1 MQEPLITI
9 SLSEYE
15 RLKGIEEKANEF
27 QEAIEQYDTLVV
39 DKEHVL
45 GKSLEN
51 GWKELDIS
59 FDEKGISMEQLIY
72 LKDKPFITKDDL
84 IPKKSLGSKFYAGQ
98 IKVPVLKTPFTGDEI
113 LKARVNGSFFKHS
126 AQEDKE

>member
-15 RLKGIEEKANEF
+15 RLKGIEEKASEF
-27 QEAIEQYDTLVV
+27 QAAIEQYDTLVV
-39 DKEHVL
+39 DKEHAL

-59 FDEKGISMEQLIY
+59 FDEKGIPMEQLID
-72 LKDKPFITKDDL
+72 LKHKSFINEYDL
-84 IPKKSLGSKFYAGQ
+84 IP
-98 IKVPVLKTPFTGDEI
+98 
-113 LKARVNGSFFKHS
+113 
-126 AQEDKE
+126 